1 MILKCV
7 SFQHLNFN
15 PIVILSNLLFTLSF
29 TGKEYAFA
37 LARRGLNI
45 ILISRS
51 ADKDEIQSE
60 HTVQVKTV
68 VADFSGVDIYDH
80 IEKEITGY
88 DVGVLINNVGVG
100 HKLDYFLNIP
110 NR

>member
-1 MILKCV
+1 MT
-7 SFQHLNFN
+7 
-15 PIVILSNLLFTLSF
+15 LSNLLFTLSF

-51 ADKDEIQSE
+51 ADKLMRVKDEIQSE